1 MWQHCLLCWCC
12 GCKKLVADAQAG
24 EKIHQKP
31 ETVAY
36 AKTVSKKKK
45 TGDKTLTLAAAL
57 L

>member
-1 MWQHCLLCWCC
+1 MWQHCLFCWCC

-24 EKIHQKP
+24 EKIHQKR

-36 AKTVSKKKK
+36 AKTVSKKK